1 MTITELSIKRPTI
14 VVVIFSVL
22 SVLGIY
28 GYLQLNYDLLPKL
41 TAPVITIQTVYPGGS
56 PNSVENSVT
65 KVIED
70 AITGIE
76 KISAI
81 RSTSSEGFS
90 LVVVEFDM
98 DADIDKSL
106 QEAQRKINQILNEL
120 PSTAKQP
127 VISKISFDEIPVLRL
142 TLNSNLDEKEFTQ
155 FIKDKIQPRFT
166 KLKGVGLVSLIGANE
181 REIKINVNADKLK
194 AYNLN
199 LFNVTQIIKNQNLDF
214 PTGNIKGYDNQYV
227 VRVAGKFDNI
237 NTIKEQ
243 IIGKSKQGGDIK
255 IKDIADVSDGS
266 IDLSNVYRLNG
277 NTAIGMLV
285 VKQSDGNTVEVSNE
299 IKKEIIK
306 LEEEYKNVGLKFTI
320 AQDAS
325 TFIID
330 SANAVKFDLFMAVIL
345 VAIVMFFFLHSIR
358 NSFIVLVS
366 IPTSLISTFFLMYLF
381 DFTLNNI
388 TLLAMSLV
396 IGILVDDSI
405 VVLENIHRHLEM
417 GEDQREAAL
426 KGRNEIGFAALS
438 ITLVDVVV
446 FVPLALITDIIGNCL
461 RHYALVVVFST
472 LMSLFVSFTV
482 TPTLASRFSKLEHF
496 DAKSFLG
503 RFAIWF
509 ENQFKRFEVLYQKIL
524 SWALRSPKKVATFV
538 VIITL
543 ASFMLFP
550 LGFIGFEFF
559 PPVDR
564 GEIIVTVELQ
574 PGVTIEE
581 TNRQVQIIEN
591 ELRKIPEVNK
601 IITNVGASG
610 GALLTF
616 SKTNTAEVLVSLVD
630 KKERSQSSDDLA
642 QDIKLKLAVFP
653 GIKVRV
659 APVGLFGTSNRS
671 PIEILVKGTNYSQV
685 LEAAKKIVD
694 IAQQVEGTSDVRLST
709 EDGNPELN
717 IDIQRDKLAQYKLTI
732 GEISQNLRIAL
743 TGDDE
748 AKYTINGTDYNLKIA
763 LDNFDKF
770 KPEDIK
776 RFTIINQLGKPVELQ
791 QVANIWITTG
801 PSKLERYDRIASVT
815 ISSNVFGKSSGV
827 VAQEIIKR
835 VKQIQFPGD
844 ITYEFTG
851 EQKNLADSMR
861 SLLYALA
868 GGILFVYL
876 IMVALY
882 NSYIYPFVVLFSIP
896 LAAVGAFLALALS
909 MKSIGI
915 YSMIGIIT
923 LVGLVAKNA
932 ILLVDRT
939 NQMKIEHNMP
949 TFDALLEAG
958 KTRLRPILMTT
969 FSLVFGM
976 LPIAL
981 STSAGS
987 EAKSGL
993 GMVLVGGLTSSL
1005 FLTLVI
1011 VPIVYNTVDKIR
1023 ARYFK

>member
-106 QEAQRKINQILNEL
+106 QEAQRKINQILNKL

-181 REIKINVNADKLK
+181 REIKININADKLK

-214 PTGNIKGYDNQYV
+214 PTGNVKGYEEQYV

-299 IKKEIIK
+299 IKKEIKK
-306 LEEEYKNVGLKFTI
+306 LEEEYKNVELKFTI

-330 SANAVKFDLFMAVIL
+330 SANAVKFDLLMAVIL

-381 DFTLNNI
+381 DFTLNTI

-417 GEDQREAAL
+417 GEDQRVAAL

-446 FVPLALITDIIGNCL
+446 FVPLALITGMIGNFL
-461 RHYALVVVFST
+461 RQYALVVVFST

-610 GALLTF
+610 EGLLTF

-630 KKERSQSSDDLA
+630 KKERSQSTDDLA

-659 APVGLFGTSNRS
+659 APVSLTGTSNRS
-671 PIEILVKGTNYSQV
+671 PIQILVKGTNYSQV

-776 RFTIINQLGKPVELQ
+776 RFTILNQLGKPVELQ
-791 QVANIWITTG
+791 QVANIWITT
-801 PSKLERYDRIASVT
+801 
-815 ISSNVFGKSSGV
+815 
-827 VAQEIIKR
+827 
-835 VKQIQFPGD
+835 
-844 ITYEFTG
+844 
-851 EQKNLADSMR
+851 
-861 SLLYALA
+861 
-868 GGILFVYL
+868 
-876 IMVALY
+876 
-882 NSYIYPFVVLFSIP
+882 
-896 LAAVGAFLALALS
+896 
-909 MKSIGI
+909 
-915 YSMIGIIT
+915 
-923 LVGLVAKNA
+923 
-932 ILLVDRT
+932 
-939 NQMKIEHNMP
+939 
-949 TFDALLEAG
+949 
-958 KTRLRPILMTT
+958 
-969 FSLVFGM
+969 
-976 LPIAL
+976 
-981 STSAGS
+981 
-987 EAKSGL
+987 
-993 GMVLVGGLTSSL
+993 